1 MSTLPSIWIA
11 RLSRIKDRHHACPE
25 VNCIIHPTS
34 ILYGT
39 RIIISLSMH
48 SNNSPNR
55 QRLLLGIQQ
64 SIVNNRILEVY
75 VKTIKQISE
84 ESPLLFVKALMC
96 IDKKINPSS
105 MRPYEQQALIVCASQ
120 FVERKKKV
128 QYLDD
133 SVYELFDEIINNG
146 TKRILELS
154 DDEDETNDKELN

>member
-1 MSTLPSIWIA
+1 
-11 RLSRIKDRHHACPE
+11 
-25 VNCIIHPTS
+25 
-34 ILYGT
+34 
-39 RIIISLSMH
+39 MH

-64 SIVNNRILEVY
+64 STAYLKLAQTMSDITYLYEETRVPKQHYKKFLDECVQEELDTIVNNRILEVY
-75 VKTIKQISE
+75 VKTIKQIIE

-120 FVERKKKV
+120 FVEGKKKV

-154 DDEDETNDKELN
+154 DDGDETNDKELN